1 MKQEASEQARKG
13 QAGSLLE
20 RLRFAG
26 LDEDACA
33 LLRDHRQALSP
44 RIELA
49 LRALSHRLQAS
60 PDAARH
66 FDSDRQIDRL
76 HDLQSSHWNVL
87 TDARFDGLYAER
99 VKVLADTESR
109 MGLDPRWQ
117 IASHAIVLEH
127 LILGAIEDAWPKSIL
142 SLGKARRRELRDL
155 VAALVRAAFVDTEI
169 AVSLRFN
176 ALRQQHQR
184 QLSEQRRD
192 DESELKTLFA
202 DFLRALGEGDL
213 TARLP
218 EDAPDTYQP
227 IVAGLN
233 TALGQIRDALL
244 AADKRATAAEAIVS
258 DLRGSAAEF
267 SAMPAQK
274 RKPSTSIS

>member
-1 MKQEASEQARKG
+1 M
-13 QAGSLLE
+13 
-20 RLRFAG
+20 
-26 LDEDACA
+26 
-33 LLRDHRQALSP
+33 
-44 RIELA
+44 
-49 LRALSHRLQAS
+49 
-60 PDAARH
+60 
-66 FDSDRQIDRL
+66 
-76 HDLQSSHWNVL
+76 L

-267 SAMPAQK
+267 SGNAGAEAKAIDQHLVSLGTVTERIRTGSIRIGETEAQASRTRIAVERSGEIAGQAISAMADIGLLP
-274 RKPSTSIS
+274 RKSVRSSA

>member
-184 QLSEQRRD
+184 QLSEQRRTTKA
-192 DESELKTLFA
+192 S
-202 DFLRALGEGDL
+202 
-213 TARLP
+213 
-218 EDAPDTYQP
+218 
-227 IVAGLN
+227 
-233 TALGQIRDALL
+233 
-244 AADKRATAAEAIVS
+244 
-258 DLRGSAAEF
+258 
-267 SAMPAQK
+267 
-274 RKPSTSIS
+274 

>member
-1 MKQEASEQARKG
+1 MKQEASEQARRG
-13 QAGSLLE
+13 QAASLLE

-49 LRALSHRLQAS
+49 LRALSHRLQTH

-66 FDSDRQIDRL
+66 FDSDRQVDRL

-117 IASHAIVLEH
+117 IASHAVVLEH
-127 LILGAIEDAWPKSIL
+127 LIDRKS
-142 SLGKARRRELRDL
+142 
-155 VAALVRAAFVDTEI
+155 VV
-169 AVSLRFN
+169 
-176 ALRQQHQR
+176 
-184 QLSEQRRD
+184 
-192 DESELKTLFA
+192 
-202 DFLRALGEGDL
+202 
-213 TARLP
+213 
-218 EDAPDTYQP
+218 
-227 IVAGLN
+227 
-233 TALGQIRDALL
+233 
-244 AADKRATAAEAIVS
+244 
-258 DLRGSAAEF
+258 
-267 SAMPAQK
+267 
-274 RKPSTSIS
+274 